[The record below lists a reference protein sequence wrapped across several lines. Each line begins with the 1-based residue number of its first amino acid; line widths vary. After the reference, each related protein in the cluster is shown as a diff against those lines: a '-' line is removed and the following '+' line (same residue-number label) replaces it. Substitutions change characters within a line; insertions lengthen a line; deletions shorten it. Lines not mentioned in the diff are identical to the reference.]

1 MNLKEKTVLITGAN
15 RGIGYALV
23 KALLAQG
30 VSKIYAGARNPQKL
44 PDFGNDRVVPIEL
57 DITNKKHIEAAA
69 NAANDVSVLI
79 NNAGVAAFSSLLDG
93 PLDLV
98 ERDMNTNYFGT
109 LDMVRSFVPV
119 LEEKPGATI
128 VNVVTIAAFANFPIL
143 GGYSASKSAL
153 FSLSQG
159 IRTELATRNI
169 AVHTVNPGPI
179 DTDMAADFPTDKAD
193 VDQTARNIIAGIEND
208 EADIFPDEAGRQ
220 MFDVWKSDY
229 RSLERMVYDMHHAA

>member
-1 MNLKEKTVLITGAN
+1 MNLKNRTVLITGAN

-23 KALLAQG
+23 NALLAHG
-30 VSKIYAGARNPQKL
+30 VSKIYAGARDPKKL
-44 PDFGNDRVVPIEL
+44 PDFGDDRVVPIEL
-57 DITNKKHIEAAA
+57 DITRKDQVKAAA
-69 NAANDVSVLI
+69 ETAGDISVLI

-93 PLDLV
+93 PLELV

-119 LEEKPGATI
+119 LEGKEDATI
-128 VNVVTIAAFANFPIL
+128 INVVTIAAFANFPIL

-159 IRTELATRNI
+159 IRTELATKNI